1 MLFLEDVLNEN
12 EITENL
18 RCFVSYWEY
27 FCNAIEQPSIYTT
40 VMTPHFLVR
49 EIQNELNTNGTE
61 NSSTFAYFLKQNE
74 SFLSKKY
81 LFDEDSYSLWILLHE
96 KLKEKEKQVVVI
108 DSIVNKL
115 IKHFSSNEYQTSL
128 FNSLMS
134 FILSSEKKFDNVKS
148 LTETIIFQFI
158 FERYSIKTIKKLITN
173 IFSSYYLD
181 KRENGKI
188 YFHSNYPLL
197 TKFDNEDYEEYV
209 KKASDEMN
217 KLTLE
222 KRLDRLY
229 NLLISHTQNYY
240 FIFYIKGIIFEKEV
254 NYADVTFYNPK
265 ISPILD
271 PNNEVENDIFDKED
285 YEIGMNVIVLQDGK
299 DVISAKSDAIKK
311 INKICDFI
319 SLYSNVKG
327 KICIHETCYR
337 ILDENKKLC
346 SWTVGLS
353 KDVLR
358 KHDVIIDDDTEK
370 NILDK
375 FKKINDNTDLLVH
388 DKNILWDSLHFFRKA
403 KESDSQEE
411 KLLNY
416 WIALERLFL
425 DFDTFT
431 SKFER
436 TCNFVQSILLERF
449 IFQNGWNCYNIID
462 NLLRN
467 KFLYKGSMI
476 SEIEIPKELQIKAN
490 IGPSLNYPTTIKLL
504 DFIDSIPEIQT
515 YSRNLVANDIMQN
528 VHNFY
533 YNHKIANK
541 EILNKKE
548 EIRNVLL
555 MIYRQRN
562 QIVHNAKYDN
572 TLIEYIIAQAQSVT
586 TIVLSVL
593 VNEINEHTSIKDVAL
608 DFYIRSEQ
616 DIYLATKEDDYLFVD
631 KLK

>member
-1 MLFLEDVLNEN
+1 MVFLEDVLNEN

-18 RCFVSYWEY
+18 RYFVSYWEY
-27 FCNAIEQPSIYTT
+27 FCNAVEQPSIYTPI
-40 VMTPHFLVR
+40 MTPHFLVR
-49 EIQNELNTNGTE
+49 EILNELNTNGTE
-61 NSSTFAYFLKQNE
+61 NSSTFKYFFSQNQ

-81 LFDEDSYSLWILLHE
+81 LFDEDSYSLWILLNE

-115 IKHFSSNEYQTSL
+115 IQHFRSNEYQALL
-128 FNSLMS
+128 FNSLKS
-134 FILSSEKKFDNVKS
+134 IVLSSETNFDKIKL

-158 FERYSIKTIKKLITN
+158 FEQYSIKTIKKLINN
-173 IFSSYYLD
+173 IFSSYSLE
-181 KRENGKI
+181 KRENEKV
-188 YFHSNYPLL
+188 YFHTNYPLV
-197 TKFDNEDYEEYV
+197 TNFENDDYEEYV

-217 KLTLE
+217 NLTLE

-229 NLLISHTQNYY
+229 KLLINDTQIYY
-240 FIFYIKGIIFEKEV
+240 FIFYIKGIFFENKV
-254 NYADVTFYNPK
+254 DFTDITFYNPK
-265 ISPILD
+265 ISPVLD
-271 PNNEVENDIFDKED
+271 PNNQYENDIFDDED
-285 YEIGMNVIVLQDGK
+285 YEIGMNVIVKQKGK
-299 DVISAKSDAIKK
+299 DIISAKLEAIKK
-311 INKICDFI
+311 INRICDFV
-319 SLYSNVKG
+319 LLNSNLKG
-327 KICIHETCYR
+327 KISINDACYR
-337 ILDENKKLC
+337 ILDENKQFF
-346 SWTVGLS
+346 SMTAGLS
-353 KDVLR
+353 KNHLWR
-358 KHDVIIDDDTEK
+358 HDVIINENSEK
-370 NILDK
+370 NIFDK
-375 FKKINDNTDLLVH
+375 FKKINDNTDLLEH

-425 DFDTFT
+425 DFDTFE
-431 SKFER
+431 SKFDR

-449 IFQNGWNCYNIID
+449 IFQKGWNCYYFID
-462 NLLRN
+462 NLLRKQFFYKN
-467 KFLYKGSMI
+467 KMI

-490 IGPSLNYPTTIKLL
+490 IGPDLNNSIIKLQ
-504 DFIDSIPEIQT
+504 DFVDSIPEIIK

-528 VHNFY
+528 VQKFY
-533 YNHKIANK
+533 YNHKFASK
-541 EILNKKE
+541 EILDKKE

-572 TLIEYIIAQAQSVT
+572 TLIEYNIAQAQSIT

-593 VNEINEHTSIKDVAL
+593 VNEINENSSIKDVAL

>member
-1 MLFLEDVLNEN
+1 MFFLEDVLNEN

-18 RCFVSYWEY
+18 RYFVSYWEY
-27 FCNAIEQPSIYTT
+27 FCNAVEQPSIYTT
-40 VMTPHFLVR
+40 IMTPHFLVR
-49 EIQNELNTNGTE
+49 EILNELNTNGTE
-61 NSSTFAYFLKQNE
+61 NSSTFKYFFSQNQ

-96 KLKEKEKQVVVI
+96 KLKEKQVVVI
-108 DSIVNKL
+108 DSIVSKL
-115 IKHFSSNEYQTSL
+115 IQHFSSNEYQVFLFSSL
-128 FNSLMS
+128 KS
-134 FILSSEKKFDNVKS
+134 IVLSSETKFNDIKT
-148 LTETIIFQFI
+148 LTATIIFQFI
-158 FERYSIKTIKKLITN
+158 FERYSIKTIKKLINN

-181 KRENGKI
+181 ERENGKI
-188 YFHSNYPLL
+188 ILHTNYPLV
-197 TKFDNEDYEEYV
+197 TRFENEDYEEYV

-217 KLTLE
+217 NLTLE
-222 KRLDRLY
+222 KRFDRLY
-229 NLLISHTQNYY
+229 ELLISDTQIYY
-240 FIFYIKGIIFEKEV
+240 FIFYIKGIFFENKV
-254 NYADVTFYNPK
+254 DFADVSFYNPK

-271 PNNEVENDIFDKED
+271 PNNKFENDIFNEED

-299 DVISAKSDAIKK
+299 DVISAKSNALKK

-319 SLYSNVKG
+319 LLYSNLKN
-327 KICIHETCYR
+327 KICINEACYR
-337 ILDENKKLC
+337 VLDENKKIC
-346 SWTVGLS
+346 SWTTGLS
-353 KDVLR
+353 KDVLW
-358 KHDVIIDDDTEK
+358 KHNVIINEDTEK
-370 NILDK
+370 NIFDK
-375 FKKINDNTDLLVH
+375 FKKINNSTDLLEH

-425 DFDTFT
+425 DFDTFQ

-449 IFQNGWNCYNIID
+449 IFQKGWNCYYFID
-462 NLLRN
+462 NLLGS
-467 KFLYKGSMI
+467 KFFYRDNMI

-490 IGPSLNYPTTIKLL
+490 IGPSLNYPTTIKLQ
-504 DFIDSIPEIQT
+504 DFIDSIPEIIE

-528 VHNFY
+528 VQKFY
-533 YNHKIANK
+533 YNHKFASK
-541 EILNKKE
+541 EILDKKE
-548 EIRNVLL
+548 EIQNVLL

-572 TLIEYIIAQAQSVT
+572 TLIEYNIAQAQSIT

-593 VNEINEHTSIKDVAL
+593 VNEINEHSSIKDVAL

-616 DIYLATKEDDYLFVD
+616 DIYLATKEHDYLFVE

>member
-1 MLFLEDVLNEN
+1 MVFLEDVLNEN

-18 RCFVSYWEY
+18 RYFVSYWEY
-27 FCNAIEQPSIYTT
+27 FCNAVEQPSIYTT
-40 VMTPHFLVR
+40 IMTPHFLVR
-49 EIQNELNTNGTE
+49 EILNELNTNGTE
-61 NSSTFAYFLKQNE
+61 NSSTFKYFFSQNQ

-96 KLKEKEKQVVVI
+96 KMKEKEVVVI

-115 IKHFSSNEYQTSL
+115 IQHFSSNEFQAFLFSSL
-128 FNSLMS
+128 KS
-134 FILSSEKKFDNVKS
+134 IVLSSEAKFDKIKS

-158 FERYSIKTIKKLITN
+158 FEQYSIKTIKKLINN
-173 IFSSYYLD
+173 IFSSYSLE

-188 YFHSNYPLL
+188 ILHTNYPLV
-197 TKFDNEDYEEYV
+197 TNFENDDYEEYV

-217 KLTLE
+217 NLTLE
-222 KRLDRLY
+222 KRFDRLY
-229 NLLISHTQNYY
+229 ELLISNTQIYY
-240 FIFYIKGIIFEKEV
+240 FIFYIKGIFFENKV
-254 NYADVTFYNPK
+254 DFADVTFYNPK

-271 PNNEVENDIFDKED
+271 PNNKFENDFFDEED

-299 DVISAKSDAIKK
+299 DVISAKSDALKK

-319 SLYSNVKG
+319 LLYSNLKN
-327 KICIHETCYR
+327 KICINEACYR
-337 ILDENKKLC
+337 VLDENKKLC
-346 SWTVGLS
+346 SWTTGLS
-353 KDVLR
+353 KDVLW
-358 KHDVIIDDDTEK
+358 KHNVIINEDTEK
-370 NILDK
+370 NIFDK
-375 FKKINDNTDLLVH
+375 FKKINNSTDLLEH

-425 DFDTFT
+425 DFDTFQ

-462 NLLRN
+462 NLLRTPTIQ
-467 KFLYKGSMI
+467 I
-476 SEIEIPKELQIKAN
+476 SKELQIKAN
-490 IGPSLNYPTTIKLL
+490 IGPSLNYPTTIKLQ
-504 DFIDSIPEIQT
+504 DFVNSIPEIIK

-528 VHNFY
+528 VQKFY
-533 YNHKIANK
+533 YNHKFASK
-541 EILNKKE
+541 EILDKKE

-572 TLIEYIIAQAQSVT
+572 TLIEYNIAQAQSIT
-586 TIVLSVL
+586 TIVLSIL
-593 VNEINEHTSIKDVAL
+593 VNEINEHSSIKDVAL

-616 DIYLATKEDDYLFVD
+616 DIYLATKEHDYLFVE

>member
-1 MLFLEDVLNEN
+1 MNFLDDVLNEN

-18 RCFVSYWEY
+18 RYFVSYWEY
-27 FCNAIEQPSIYTT
+27 FCNAVEQPSIYTT
-40 VMTPHFLVR
+40 IMTPHFLVR
-49 EIQNELNTNGTE
+49 EILNELNTNGTE
-61 NSSTFAYFLKQNE
+61 NSSTFKYFFSQNQ

-115 IKHFSSNEYQTSL
+115 IQHFSSNEFQAFLFSSL
-128 FNSLMS
+128 KS
-134 FILSSEKKFDNVKS
+134 IVLSSEAKFDNIKS

-158 FERYSIKTIKKLITN
+158 FEQYSIKTIKKLINN
-173 IFSSYYLD
+173 IFSSYSLE
-181 KRENGKI
+181 KRENEKV
-188 YFHSNYPLL
+188 YFHTNYPLV
-197 TKFDNEDYEEYV
+197 TNFENDDYEEYV

-217 KLTLE
+217 NLTLE

-229 NLLISHTQNYY
+229 KLLINDTQIYY
-240 FIFYIKGIIFEKEV
+240 FIFYIKGIFFENKV
-254 NYADVTFYNPK
+254 DFTDVTFYNPK

-271 PNNEVENDIFDKED
+271 PNNKFENDIFNGEN
-285 YEIGMNVIVLQDGK
+285 YEIGMNVIVKQKGK
-299 DVISAKSDAIKK
+299 DIISAKLAAIKK
-311 INKICDFI
+311 INKTYDFI
-319 SLYSNVKG
+319 LLHSNLKG
-327 KICIHETCYR
+327 KISINDACYR
-337 ILDENKKLC
+337 ILDENKEFR
-346 SWTVGLS
+346 SWSMGTS
-353 KDVLR
+353 KDYLWR
-358 KHDVIIDDDTEK
+358 HDVIIDEESENK
-370 NILDK
+370 IINKYQKICNNENILE
-375 FKKINDNTDLLVH
+375 H
-388 DKNILWDSLHFFRKA
+388 DKDIIFDSLHFYRKA

-425 DFDTFT
+425 DFDTFE
-431 SKFER
+431 SKFDR

-449 IFQNGWNCYNIID
+449 IFQKGWNCYYFID
-462 NLLRN
+462 NLLRKQFFYKN
-467 KFLYKGSMI
+467 KMI

-490 IGPSLNYPTTIKLL
+490 IGPDLNNSIIKLQ
-504 DFIDSIPEIQT
+504 DFVDSIPEIIK

-528 VHNFY
+528 VQKFY
-533 YNHKIANK
+533 YNHKFASK
-541 EILNKKE
+541 EILDKKE

-572 TLIEYIIAQAQSVT
+572 TLIEYNIAQAQSIT

-593 VNEINEHTSIKDVAL
+593 VNEINENSSIKDVAL

>member
-1 MLFLEDVLNEN
+1 MNFLDDVLNEN

-18 RCFVSYWEY
+18 RYFVSYWEY
-27 FCNAIEQPSIYTT
+27 FCNAVEQPSIYTT
-40 VMTPHFLVR
+40 IMTPHFLVR
-49 EIQNELNTNGTE
+49 EILNELNTNGTE
-61 NSSTFAYFLKQNE
+61 NSSTFKYFFSQNQ

-115 IKHFSSNEYQTSL
+115 IQYFSSNEYQALL
-128 FNSLMS
+128 FNSLKA
-134 FILSSEKKFDNVKS
+134 IVLSSETNFDKIKL

-158 FERYSIKTIKKLITN
+158 FEQYSIKTIKKLINN
-173 IFSSYYLD
+173 IFSSYSLE
-181 KRENGKI
+181 KRENEKV
-188 YFHSNYPLL
+188 YFHTNYPLV
-197 TKFDNEDYEEYV
+197 TNFENDDYEEYV

-217 KLTLE
+217 YLTLE

-229 NLLISHTQNYY
+229 KLLINDTQIYY
-240 FIFYIKGIIFEKEV
+240 FIFYIKGIFFENKV
-254 NYADVTFYNPK
+254 DFTDITFYNPK
-265 ISPILD
+265 ISPVLD
-271 PNNEVENDIFDKED
+271 PNNQYENDFFDDED
-285 YEIGMNVIVLQDGK
+285 YEIGMNVMVKQKGK
-299 DVISAKSDAIKK
+299 DIISAKLEAIKK
-311 INKICDFI
+311 INKTCDFI
-319 SLYSNVKG
+319 LLHSNLKVK
-327 KICIHETCYR
+327 ISINDACYR
-337 ILDENKKLC
+337 ILDENKELR
-346 SWTVGLS
+346 SWSMGTS
-353 KDVLR
+353 KDYLWR
-358 KHDVIIDDDTEK
+358 HDVIIDKESENNIINQYQKICNNK
-370 NILDK
+370 NILE
-375 FKKINDNTDLLVH
+375 H
-388 DKNILWDSLHFFRKA
+388 DKDIIFDSLHFYRKA

-425 DFDTFT
+425 DFDTFE
-431 SKFER
+431 SKFDR

-462 NLLRN
+462 NLLRT
-467 KFLYKGSMI
+467 STIQI
-476 SEIEIPKELQIKAN
+476 SKELQKKAN
-490 IGPSLNYPTTIKLL
+490 IGPSLNYPTTIKLQ
-504 DFIDSIPEIQT
+504 DFIDSIPEIIE

-528 VHNFY
+528 VQKFY
-533 YNHKIANK
+533 YNHKFASK
-541 EILNKKE
+541 EILDKKE

-572 TLIEYIIAQAQSVT
+572 TLIEYNIAQVQSIT

-593 VNEINEHTSIKDVAL
+593 LNEINEYCSIKDVAL
-608 DFYIRSEQ
+608 DFYIKSEQ

>member
-1 MLFLEDVLNEN
+1 MFFLEDVLNEN

-18 RCFVSYWEY
+18 RYFVSYWEY
-27 FCNAIEQPSIYTT
+27 FCNAVEQPSIYTT
-40 VMTPHFLVR
+40 IMTPHFLVR
-49 EIQNELNTNGTE
+49 EILNELNTNGTE
-61 NSSTFAYFLKQNE
+61 NSSTFKYFLSQNQ

-115 IKHFSSNEYQTSL
+115 IQHFSSNEFQAFLFSSL
-128 FNSLMS
+128 KSIVLF
-134 FILSSEKKFDNVKS
+134 SEAKFDNIKS
-148 LTETIIFQFI
+148 LTESIIFQFI
-158 FERYSIKTIKKLITN
+158 FERYSIKTIKKLINN
-173 IFSSYYLD
+173 IFSSYSLD
-181 KRENGKI
+181 NNENGNI
-188 YFHSNYPLL
+188 LFHTNYPLR
-197 TKFDNEDYEEYV
+197 TKFENDNYEEYV
-209 KKASDEMN
+209 KKASNEIN
-217 KLTLE
+217 NLTLE
-222 KRLDRLY
+222 KRLDNLY
-229 NLLISHTQNYY
+229 ELLISNTQKYY
-240 FIFYIKGIIFEKEV
+240 FIFYIKGIFFENKV
-254 NYADVTFYNPK
+254 NFADVTFYNPK

-271 PNNEVENDIFDKED
+271 PNNEFENDIFNGEN

-299 DVISAKSDAIKK
+299 DVISAKSDALKK

-319 SLYSNVKG
+319 LLYSNLKN
-327 KICIHETCYR
+327 KICINEACYR
-337 ILDENKKLC
+337 VLDENKKLC
-346 SWTVGLS
+346 SWTTGLS
-353 KDVLR
+353 KDVLW
-358 KHDVIIDDDTEK
+358 KHNVIINEDTEK
-370 NILDK
+370 NIFDK
-375 FKKINDNTDLLVH
+375 FKKINNSTDLLEH

-425 DFDTFT
+425 DFDTFQ

-449 IFQNGWNCYNIID
+449 IFQKGWNCYYFID
-462 NLLRN
+462 NLLRS
-467 KFLYKGSMI
+467 KFFYRDNMI

-490 IGPSLNYPTTIKLL
+490 IGPDLNNSIIKLQ
-504 DFIDSIPEIQT
+504 DFVDSIPEIIK

-528 VHNFY
+528 VQKFY
-533 YNHKIANK
+533 YNHKFASK
-541 EILNKKE
+541 EILDKKE

-572 TLIEYIIAQAQSVT
+572 TLIEYNIAQAQSIT

-593 VNEINEHTSIKDVAL
+593 VNEINEHSSIKDVAL

>member
-1 MLFLEDVLNEN
+1 MFFLEDVLNEN

-18 RCFVSYWEY
+18 RYFVSYWEY
-27 FCNAIEQPSIYTT
+27 FCNAVEQPSIYTT
-40 VMTPHFLVR
+40 IITPHFLVR
-49 EIQNELNTNGTE
+49 EILNELNTNGTE
-61 NSSTFAYFLKQNE
+61 NSSTFKYFFSQNQ

-115 IKHFSSNEYQTSL
+115 IQHFSSNEFQAFLFSSL
-128 FNSLMS
+128 KSI
-134 FILSSEKKFDNVKS
+134 ILSSEAKFDNIKS
-148 LTETIIFQFI
+148 LTESIIFQFI
-158 FERYSIKTIKKLITN
+158 FERYSIKTIKKLINN

-181 KRENGKI
+181 ERENGKI
-188 YFHSNYPLL
+188 ILHTNYPLV
-197 TKFDNEDYEEYV
+197 TRFENEDYEEYV

-217 KLTLE
+217 NLTLE
-222 KRLDRLY
+222 KRFDRLY
-229 NLLISHTQNYY
+229 ELLINDTQIYY
-240 FIFYIKGIIFEKEV
+240 FIFYIKGIFFENKV
-254 NYADVTFYNPK
+254 DFADVTFYNPK

-271 PNNEVENDIFDKED
+271 PNNKFENDIFNEEN

-299 DVISAKSDAIKK
+299 DVISAKSDALKK

-319 SLYSNVKG
+319 LLYSNLKN
-327 KICIHETCYR
+327 KICINEACYR
-337 ILDENKKLC
+337 VLDENKKLC
-346 SWTVGLS
+346 SWTTGLS
-353 KDVLR
+353 KDVLW
-358 KHDVIIDDDTEK
+358 KHNVIINEDTEK
-370 NILDK
+370 NIFDK
-375 FKKINDNTDLLVH
+375 FKKINNSTDLLEH

-403 KESDSQEE
+403 KESNSQEE

-425 DFDTFT
+425 DFDTFQ

-436 TCNFVQSILLERF
+436 TCNFVQSILLEKF
-449 IFQNGWNCYNIID
+449 IFQKGWNCYNFVD
-462 NLLRN
+462 NLLRS
-467 KFLYKGSMI
+467 KFFYRDNMI

-490 IGPSLNYPTTIKLL
+490 IGPDLNNSIIKLQ
-504 DFIDSIPEIQT
+504 DFVDSIPEIIK

-528 VHNFY
+528 VKDFY
-533 YNHKIANK
+533 YNHKFANK
-541 EILNKKE
+541 EILDKKE

-572 TLIEYIIAQAQSVT
+572 TLIEYNIAQAQSIT
-586 TIVLSVL
+586 TIVLFVL
-593 VNEINEHTSIKDVAL
+593 VNEINEHSSIKDVTL

-616 DIYLATKEDDYLFVD
+616 DIYLATKEHDYLFVD

>member
-1 MLFLEDVLNEN
+1 MVFLEDVLNEN

-18 RCFVSYWEY
+18 RYFVSYWEY
-27 FCNAIEQPSIYTT
+27 FCNAVEQPSIYTT
-40 VMTPHFLVR
+40 IMTPHFLVR
-49 EIQNELNTNGTE
+49 EILNELNTNGTE
-61 NSSTFAYFLKQNE
+61 NSSTFKYFFSQNQ

-115 IKHFSSNEYQTSL
+115 IQHFSSNEFQAFLFSSL
-128 FNSLMS
+128 KS
-134 FILSSEKKFDNVKS
+134 IVLSSEAKFDNIKS

-158 FERYSIKTIKKLITN
+158 FEQYSIKTIKKLINN
-173 IFSSYYLD
+173 IFSSYSLE
-181 KRENGKI
+181 KRENEKV
-188 YFHSNYPLL
+188 YFHTNYPLV
-197 TKFDNEDYEEYV
+197 TNFENDDYEEYV

-217 KLTLE
+217 NLTLE

-229 NLLISHTQNYY
+229 KLLINDTQIYY
-240 FIFYIKGIIFEKEV
+240 FIFYIKGIFFENKV
-254 NYADVTFYNPK
+254 DFTDVTFYNPK
-265 ISPILD
+265 ISPVLD
-271 PNNEVENDIFDKED
+271 PNNQYENDIFDDED

-299 DVISAKSDAIKK
+299 DVISAKSDALKK

-319 SLYSNVKG
+319 LLYSNLKN
-327 KICIHETCYR
+327 KICINEACYR
-337 ILDENKKLC
+337 VLDENKKLC
-346 SWTVGLS
+346 SWTTGLS
-353 KDVLR
+353 KDVLL
-358 KHDVIIDDDTEK
+358 KHNVIINEDTEK
-370 NILDK
+370 HIFDK
-375 FKKINDNTDLLVH
+375 FKKINNSTDFLEH

-425 DFDTFT
+425 DFDTFE
-431 SKFER
+431 SKFDR

-462 NLLRN
+462 NLLRTPTIQ
-467 KFLYKGSMI
+467 I
-476 SEIEIPKELQIKAN
+476 SKELQIKAN
-490 IGPSLNYPTTIKLL
+490 IGPSLNYPTTIKLQ
-504 DFIDSIPEIQT
+504 DFIDSIPEIIE

-528 VHNFY
+528 VQKFY
-533 YNHKIANK
+533 YNHKFASK
-541 EILNKKE
+541 EILDKKE

-572 TLIEYIIAQAQSVT
+572 TLIEYNIAQAQSIT

-593 VNEINEHTSIKDVAL
+593 VNEINEHSSIKDVAL

-616 DIYLATKEDDYLFVD
+616 DIYLATKEDDYLFVE